1 MRALLCVL
9 ALVGLSFASQNPI
22 RADRFADT
30 CDDCQSLV
38 SRFIS
43 ASRDQTR
50 RAQLQSALNVA
61 CSYAPRYK
69 AECKVLVKNIERVVL
84 KMEPYMKNHRAVCKR
99 LHLCDSQS
107 EIAAFAKL
115 FMLAA
120 KQHMDMI
127 DGQQDQLCSECQMT
141 AEGISKVIGE
151 KGRQQRLL
159 RFTKKTLCDNTG
171 KHKEICNNAA
181 TELIPAF
188 FTDMEGLF
196 ADSNKACQAMGMC
209 KSPSAHLRQRRPDV
223 KLYEVMRR
231 FWDKSPKTQQGDTL
245 ECFTCEL
252 ENEVLCDELA
262 KPTSCQNIANQ
273 IRDAVCPKLPKDYLA
288 GCEDFLN
295 LYAPTVVVM
304 TVEQMDPIA
313 MCQKSGK
320 CPNSTLAT
328 MAMMSKADK
337 KAMACD
343 ACRATTTYSREGLK
357 EPQFISDLVA
367 GVENLAC
374 QAFPGMY
381 QDLCG
386 TMVET
391 FVPQLLNSFI
401 KALGDPEIC
410 EKRALC

>member
-9 ALVGLSFASQNPI
+9 ALIGLSLASQNPI

-43 ASRDQTR
+43 ASQDQTR
-50 RAQLQSALNVA
+50 RAQLQSALNIA

-84 KMEPYMKNHRAVCKR
+84 KLEPYMKNNRAVCKR

-107 EIAAFAKL
+107 EISAFAKL

-127 DGQQDQLCSECQMT
+127 DGQQDQLCSECQM
-141 AEGISKVIGE
+141 AAGGISKVIGE
-151 KGRQQRLL
+151 KGRQQQLL
-159 RFTKKTLCDNTG
+159 RFTKKTFCANTG
-171 KHKEICNNAA
+171 KHREICDNAA

-188 FTDMEGLF
+188 FNDMEGLF

-209 KSPSAHLRQRRPDV
+209 APQSTHIRQRRPEV
-223 KLYEVMRR
+223 KLGDVMRR

-252 ENEVLCDELA
+252 ENEVLVDELS
-262 KPTSCQNIANQ
+262 KPGSCQNIANGL
-273 IRDAVCPKLPKDYLA
+273 RDAVCPKLPKDYLL

-295 LYAPTVVVM
+295 LYASTVVFM
-304 TVEQMDPIA
+304 TVDQMDPIA
-313 MCQKSGK
+313 MCKKSGK
-320 CPNSTLAT
+320 CPNDTLAT
-328 MAMMSKADK
+328 MSKMSKEEK
-337 KAMACD
+337 KAMGCE
-343 ACRATTTYSREGLK
+343 ACRLTTTYSREGLK
-357 EPQFISDLVA
+357 EPQFIADLVS
-367 GVENLAC
+367 GVENFAC

-381 QDLCG
+381 QDLCAS
-386 TMVET
+386 MVEN
-391 FVPQLLNSFI
+391 FVPKLLNSFI